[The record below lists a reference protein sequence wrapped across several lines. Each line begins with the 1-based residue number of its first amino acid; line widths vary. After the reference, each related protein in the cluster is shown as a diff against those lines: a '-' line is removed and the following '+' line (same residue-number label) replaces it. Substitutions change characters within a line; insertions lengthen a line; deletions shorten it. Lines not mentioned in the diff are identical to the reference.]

1 MKTNV
6 SMRTL
11 IISTLAILFTGG
23 AQASDQYFRYA
34 ATTNMWNTSSNFWG
48 TVSGGPYSSVWVDS
62 SDAIFEGAGGSVTV
76 SGTQQANSLLFN
88 VNGFTLTT
96 GTLTIGNLV
105 TPGVY
110 VTNGA
115 TATISATLNNSGTGN
130 AIHIG
135 KAGYSGTLT
144 LNGNFGALTGNN
156 RALAIDNG
164 NLYLSTV
171 STSLGGGTGGIS
183 IGSGTTLTYD
193 ISSGVNWGT
202 TAATTL
208 TGSGSFVKKG
218 TGTLVLGSGG
228 QNVNINLGTG
238 AHIDLQAGSI
248 ETSSGYKG
256 LWVNNYADLSV
267 ATGAIFKLKENQ
279 VPIGALN
286 GAGMV
291 SQDYSCTAPSLTL
304 GRGDRSGSFSGVIKD
319 NGNVASV
326 TKTGSGT
333 QTLSGVNTYSGATM
347 INAGKL
353 VGVVGGSCSN
363 SAVSVAATS
372 GNSASLG
379 VSITDNTKQWTCSS
393 LTVNNAGTGV
403 NLDFNFGN
411 VAPSLTLAPLKV
423 TGTVTFTTLPNITV
437 LGFNIG
443 GATNTVYPLMAW
455 SGSSVSAPSVTVTGS
470 RSITAH
476 TTVTGTSPNF
486 TLNLVIDTNLE
497 PLTWAVGGSGFWDTS
512 SSNWQDAGGA
522 TVTYSEVT
530 PPGDQVVFS
539 DAGLSADATVT
550 LNSTLN
556 PANVTVNN
564 STYNYTFSGS
574 GAVAGSASLIK
585 SGTKTLTLLTNNTY
599 TGGTTING
607 GTLQVGN
614 GGTIG
619 SLGSGPVV
627 DNGTISY
634 NLGSATTLSLP
645 SGTAISGSGNI
656 SVSAGLMQVNGNII
670 LGGSHSYTQNGA
682 WSSGVYTKGMEVTAD
697 ATLRGSAISLIAEIG
712 KRDGNGNNLTLDTSS
727 ANGPI
732 NLNVSF
738 GRGSLWYGLNSFT
751 ANAGTGPIT
760 IFGANAN
767 NSQSMPGSYSLSGG
781 LTISNNLSIML
792 APTINLRATAASI
805 VSGNVTLGWTAN
817 NFNVDTGVTMVVSG
831 VLSGTAAPLMKQG
844 AGTLVLS
851 AKNTYPGGTTV
862 SNGTLSLLGSLTNSS
877 VSTIGTGA
885 FIEALTG
892 SVAGNGVS
900 FTQGSTGSSIFRGV
914 NTYTGGTTVS
924 NGTLTVS
931 SVSSLGSNSVATVR
945 GGTLAFEAGMGGRV
959 ISNDLVLTG
968 GAVLGGYRP
977 AASGSGGIITSDGI
991 HVRHTFTN
999 VGNTTLTFSAT
1010 VTNVSGVVVGG
1021 GGGAGGQQSGVS
1033 WLAGGAGGQVTSFTN
1048 VFLAAGST
1056 TITVGSGGAYNV
1068 LNTQKGSS
1076 GGNSSIGTYTS
1087 GGMYSATG
1095 GFGGGSSNGTYVA
1108 GQGGTSPGN
1117 IINGVL
1123 QAGSPF
1129 AGGLKNGVASG
1140 GGAGAGGVGAS
1151 GITGGNGG
1159 IGVTVDRIG
1168 LFGGGG
1174 NGAAGTGY
1182 YGIGATA
1189 YGGGT
1194 QGNGL
1199 ASTGGG
1205 GGALGG
1211 NAAGGNGGSGIVII
1225 QYPYTDYAA
1234 GTLTLAGSIS
1244 VQSNSTLNVYT
1255 GGAIV
1260 ISGAMTN
1267 TANLTQIGSGSL
1279 LINGT
1284 VTGGVITVS
1293 SGVFGGTGVVSG
1305 TVTNWAALTA
1315 GATNTLGT
1323 LTVKNLVMA
1332 ENSTVTWNY
1341 DSTTS
1346 DVIQVSGTLTLP
1358 TVATVNVS
1366 RVSGTWPANP
1376 SVLFNVTGSVQGTPS
1391 LANWVVTGDCRPGT
1405 RVFLQD
1411 NQVLIGFP
1419 RGTCVRFF

>member
-1 MKTNV
+1 V
-6 SMRTL
+6 
-11 IISTLAILFTGG
+11 
-23 AQASDQYFRYA
+23 
-34 ATTNMWNTSSNFWG
+34 
-48 TVSGGPYSSVWVDS
+48 
-62 SDAIFEGAGGSVTV
+62 
-76 SGTQQANSLLFN
+76 
-88 VNGFTLTT
+88 
-96 GTLTIGNLV
+96 
-105 TPGVY
+105 
-110 VTNGA
+110 
-115 TATISATLNNSGTGN
+115 
-130 AIHIG
+130 
-135 KAGYSGTLT
+135 
-144 LNGNFGALTGNN
+144 
-156 RALAIDNG
+156 
-164 NLYLSTV
+164 
-171 STSLGGGTGGIS
+171 
-183 IGSGTTLTYD
+183 
-193 ISSGVNWGT
+193 
-202 TAATTL
+202 
-208 TGSGSFVKKG
+208 
-218 TGTLVLGSGG
+218 
-228 QNVNINLGTG
+228 
-238 AHIDLQAGSI
+238 
-248 ETSSGYKG
+248 
-256 LWVNNYADLSV
+256 
-267 ATGAIFKLKENQ
+267 
-279 VPIGALN
+279 
-286 GAGMV
+286 
-291 SQDYSCTAPSLTL
+291 
-304 GRGDRSGSFSGVIKD
+304 
-319 NGNVASV
+319 
-326 TKTGSGT
+326 
-333 QTLSGVNTYSGATM
+333 

-379 VSITDNTKQWTCSS
+379 VLITDNTKQWTCSS

-403 NLDFNFGN
+403 NLDFSFGY

-423 TGTVTFTTLPNITV
+423 TGAVTFTTLPTITV
-437 LGFNIG
+437 SGYNIG

-455 SGSSVSAPSVTVTGS
+455 SGSSVAAPSVTVTGLG
-470 RSITAH
+470 SITAH
-476 TTVTGTSPNF
+476 TTVTGTTPNF

-497 PLTWAVGGSGFWDTS
+497 PLTWAVGGSGFWDTNTA
-512 SSNWQDAGGA
+512 NWTDGGGA
-522 TVTYSEVT
+522 TVTYSEAT
-530 PPGDQVVFS
+530 LPGNQVVFS
-539 DAGLSADATVT
+539 DASLSADATVT
-550 LNSTLN
+550 LTNTLN
-556 PANVTVNN
+556 PASVTVNN
-564 STYNYTFSGS
+564 SAYNYTFSGS
-574 GAVAGSASLIK
+574 GAVAGGASLTK

-614 GGTIG
+614 GGTTG
-619 SLGSGPVV
+619 SLGSGPVI
-627 DNGTISY
+627 DNGTLNY
-634 NLGSATTLSLP
+634 NFGSDATLSLP

-656 SVSAGLMQVNGNII
+656 SVSAGLMKINGNII

-682 WSSGVYTKGMEVTAD
+682 WSSVAYTKGMEVTAD
-697 ATLRGSAISLIAEIG
+697 ATLRGSALSLIAEIG
-712 KRDGNGNNLTLDTSS
+712 KRDSNGNNLTLDTSS

-738 GRGSLWYGLNSFT
+738 GRANLWYNLNSFT

-767 NSQSMPGSYSLSGG
+767 NSQSMQGSYSLSGG
-781 LTISNNLSIML
+781 LNIQSSLIGYVFSAP

-805 VSGNVTLGWTAN
+805 VSGNVTLGGTAN
-817 NFNVDTGVTMVVSG
+817 NFNVDTNVTMVVSG
-831 VLSGTAAPLMKQG
+831 VLGGTAAPLMKQG

-851 AKNTYPGGTTV
+851 AKNTYTGGTTV
-862 SNGTLSLLGSLTNSS
+862 NNGTLSLLGSLTNSS
-877 VSTIGTGA
+877 VSTIGAGA
-885 FIEALTG
+885 FIEAVTG
-892 SVAGNGVS
+892 SIAGNGVS
-900 FTQGSTGSSIFRGV
+900 FTQGSTGSSLFGGA

-931 SVSSLGSNSVATVR
+931 SASSLGSNSATTVS
-945 GGTLAFEAGMGGRV
+945 GGTLAFEVVTGGRV
-959 ISNDLVLTG
+959 ISNNLVLAG
-968 GAVLGGYRP
+968 GTVFGGYRP
-977 AASGSGGIITSDGI
+977 VSGSGGIITSDGSN
-991 HVRHTFTN
+991 VRHTFTD
-999 VGNTTLTFSAT
+999 VGNSTLTFSAT
-1010 VTNVSGVVVGG
+1010 VSNVSGVVVGG
-1021 GGGAGGQQSGVS
+1021 GGGAGGQQSGIS

-1048 VFLAAGST
+1048 VSFASGAT
-1056 TITVGSGGAYNV
+1056 TITVGGGGAYNV
-1068 LNTQKGSS
+1068 ANTQKGGS

-1129 AGGLKNGVASG
+1129 AGGARNSSTMSG
-1140 GGAGAGGVGAS
+1140 GGAGAGAVGAS
-1151 GITGGNGG
+1151 GITGNGG
-1159 IGVTVDRIG
+1159 IGVAVDRFG

-1174 NGAAGTGY
+1174 NGAGGTTV
-1182 YGIGATA
+1182 YGTGATA

-1211 NAAGGNGGSGIVII
+1211 NAPGGNGGSGVVII

-1244 VQSNSTLNVYT
+1244 VQSNSTVNVYA
-1255 GGAIV
+1255 GGTIV

-1279 LINGT
+1279 LIDGT

-1323 LTVKNLVMA
+1323 LIVKNLVMT
-1332 ENSTVTWNY
+1332 ENSSVTWNF

-1366 RVSGTWPANP
+1366 RVSGTWPTNP
-1376 SVLFNVTGSVQGTPS
+1376 SVLFNVTGSVQGAPS
-1391 LANWVVTGDCRPGT
+1391 LSNWVVTGDCRPGT
-1405 RVFLQD
+1405 KVVLQD
-1411 NQVLIGFP
+1411 NQVLIGMP
-1419 RGTCVRFF
+1419 RGTFVRFY